1 MITVVSW
8 IGYMVNLIKTLR
20 QKNMN
25 VIYLTFITHDI
36 WFYFVII
43 FDLISTIQQVFCC
56 PSKFICIVI
65 HKLH

>member
-43 FDLISTIQQVFCC
+43 FDLISIIQ
-56 PSKFICIVI
+56 
-65 HKLH
+65 